1 MDQLLETSVAQPR
14 MEMRLIALCGGLALM
29 LTVIGICGVV
39 SYTVAQ
45 QTREIGI
52 RMALGAPRFTVL
64 RNVLHDAGK
73 LVVIGTATGTAT
85 AFFAVRLMRSML
97 YEVEPTDASV
107 FLTVILL
114 LCFTTLAASIL
125 PAFRATKIDPVTAL
139 RSD

>member
-1 MDQLLETSVAQPR
+1 
-14 MEMRLIALCGGLALM
+14 M

-73 LVVIGTATGTAT
+73 LVVIGTATGTAP
-85 AFFAVRLMRSML
+85 RS
-97 YEVEPTDASV
+97 PAGPRSSPQDGGTSRAARQPARRP
-107 FLTVILL
+107 
-114 LCFTTLAASIL
+114 AAS
-125 PAFRATKIDPVTAL
+125 
-139 RSD
+139 